1 MSLFIGG
8 KKYPNIFV
16 KVKALLQ
23 SKNATPT
30 TTDITVTPDDNYDGL
45 SSVVVKGD
53 ANLVPSNIISG
64 KSIFGVNGNAATAKL
79 QSKTITPS
87 TDTKIYFPTSGYDG
101 FSSVTVSAI
110 PSEYVQPSGTKS
122 ITSNGTYDVK
132 NYASATVNVAS
143 SGTGTMWSGKVKT
156 SGNTYDVY
164 YCTGT
169 GVNSFTVRDTSNIS
183 VPNYSMIVVYSMWG
197 EISTGTNTNVSKV
210 ISAIDGEYC
219 GCQSGLAVYKVTGN
233 NFTLSLY

>member
-53 ANLVPSNIISG
+53 ANLVPSNIVSG
-64 KSIFGVNGNAATAKL
+64 KSIFGVAGNATAAKL
-79 QSKTITPS
+79 QTKTVTPKSTSQTVTPDSNYNGLSK
-87 TDTKIYFPTSGYDG
+87 
-101 FSSVTVSAI
+101 VTVNAI
-110 PSEYVQPSGTKS
+110 PSSYVQPSGTRS

-132 NYASATVNVAS
+132 NYASATVNVS
-143 SGTGTMWSGKVKT
+143 SGSGSTTMYSGKIT
-156 SGNTYDVY
+156 TQYTTYTVY
-164 YCTGT
+164 YSNGSTVTSFNLTGSKT
-169 GVNSFTVRDTSNIS
+169 FS
-183 VPNYSMIVVYSMWG
+183 VPANSLVAVYSPWG
-197 EISTGTNTNVSKV
+197 DTNVGTLTNANQQV
-210 ISAIDGEYC
+210 VTYTCDCGETM
-219 GCQSGLAVYKVTGN
+219 GLFSVTGN
-233 NFTLSLY
+233 NFVINMY

>member
-64 KSIFGVNGNAATAKL
+64 KSIFGVAGNATAAKL
-79 QSKTITPS
+79 QSKTVTPKS
-87 TDTKIYFPTSGYDG
+87 TSQTVTPDSSYNGL
-101 FSSVTVSAI
+101 SSVTVNAI
-110 PSEYVQPSGTKS
+110 PSSYVQPSGTRS

-143 SGTGTMWSGKVKT
+143 SGTGTMWSGKVET
-156 SGNTYDVY
+156 NYTTFTVY
-164 YCTGT
+164 YCTGQ
-169 GVNSFTVRDTSNIS
+169 GVNSFYLTGTNPIS
-183 VPNYSMIVVYSMWG
+183 VPNYSMIVVYSSWG
-197 EISTGTNTNVSKV
+197 PISTWRKINVEEVLSED
-210 ISAIDGEYC
+210 IGEYC
-219 GCQSGLAVYKVTGN
+219 GCQSGIAVYKVTGN
-233 NFTLSLY
+233 NFTLGL